1 MNFEDLEQARHTLG
15 VPQRTTLSE
24 LKARHRDLVKR
35 YHPDSAG
42 GGDEERIRL
51 INAAYRL
58 LIDYCAGYRFD
69 FGQEEYFEQ
78 SPEARLQDQFSQ
90 DHLGRG

>member
-1 MNFEDLEQARHTLG
+1 MNFEELEQARHTLG
-15 VPQRTTLSE
+15 IPQRATLAE
-24 LKARHRDLVKR
+24 IKAQQRRLVKAC
-35 YHPDSAG
+35 HPDRAD
-42 GGDEERIRL
+42 GGDEARMRL

-90 DHLGRG
+90 DHIGRG